1 MDKINVLKISNVDF
15 PQSRHV
21 PASFEATY
29 DKDIAEFTVCIR
41 FLIESYNNGLFSMVQ
56 AKNKDQLYFLD
67 RIGWETGMERD
78 GFQGGVMML
87 LRVIPGGG
95 LGGVAYPQQ
104 HHFNIPKNIATSKER

>member
-1 MDKINVLKISNVDF
+1 M
-15 PQSRHV
+15 
-21 PASFEATY
+21 
-29 DKDIAEFTVCIR
+29 
-41 FLIESYNNGLFSMVQ
+41 IESYNNELFTTIRTE
-56 AKNKDQLYFLD
+56 NKKEEMFLLD